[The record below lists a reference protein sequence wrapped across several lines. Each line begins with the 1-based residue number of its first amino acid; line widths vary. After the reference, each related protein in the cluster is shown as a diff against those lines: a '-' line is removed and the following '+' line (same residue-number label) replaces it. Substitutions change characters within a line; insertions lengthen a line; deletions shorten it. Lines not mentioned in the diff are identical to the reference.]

1 MRWIIDIKMKDHSSL
16 SSDEIDFKYLFIKI
30 WTRKKLIFLVTL
42 LFTIMSIIF
51 ALIIPNEY
59 QAKAL
64 LAPTN
69 SETSLTSKLGA
80 YSSLASLS
88 GINLPSESASKS
100 DEAIE
105 RIQSF
110 EFFSKHFLPN
120 VMLENIFA
128 VKSWNAKD
136 NIIKYDTS
144 LYDHE
149 KKLWVRDVSFP
160 KQPIPSE
167 QEAYEKFKNK
177 FNLNVN
183 KANSFVTLSVK
194 HRSPHIAKHWIDVIV
209 YNINESMRLEDIELS
224 KSYINFLNESQSS
237 TNVQSLR
244 EVASQLLESQMQTLM
259 LASSNDAYIFKIIDS
274 PVVPE
279 EKSSPNR
286 VLIVFIGIIFGAIF
300 SIFIVFLQDLK
311 KAF

>member
-1 MRWIIDIKMKDHSSL
+1 MKEYNSL
-16 SSDEIDFKYLFIKI
+16 SPDEIDFKQLFIQL
-30 WTRKKLIFLVTL
+30 WSRKKLILLTTLV
-42 LFTIMSIIF
+42 FSIISIIV
-51 ALIIPNEY
+51 ALITPNEY
-59 QAKAL
+59 QAKTL

-88 GINLPSESASKS
+88 GINLPTESASKS
-100 DEAIE
+100 DEAVE

-110 EFFSKHFLPN
+110 EFFSKHFLPF
-120 VMLENIFA
+120 VELEDIFA

-136 NIIKYDTS
+136 NKIKYDSS
-144 LYDHE
+144 LFDDE
-149 KKLWVRDVSFP
+149 KKVWVRDVTFP
-160 KQPIPSE
+160 KQATPSE

-177 FNLNVN
+177 VNVNVN
-183 KANSFVTLSVK
+183 KTNSFVTLSVK
-194 HRSPHIAKHWIDVIV
+194 HKSPYVAKDWLDIII

-224 KSYINFLNESQSS
+224 KSYIDFLNESQNS

-259 LASSNDAYIFKIIDS
+259 LASSNEAYIFKIIDS

-279 EKSSPNR
+279 EKFSPNR
-286 VLIVFIGIIFGAIF
+286 PLIVIIGTIFGIIF
-300 SIFIVFLQDLK
+300 SIFFVFLQDLRRT
-311 KAF
+311 F

>member
-1 MRWIIDIKMKDHSSL
+1 MKDHSSL

-42 LFTIMSIIF
+42 FFSIISIII

-59 QAKAL
+59 QTKTL

-120 VMLENIFA
+120 VKLENIFA

-136 NIIKYDTS
+136 NVIKYDTS

-149 KKLWVRDVSFP
+149 NKLWVRDVSFP
-160 KQPIPSE
+160 KQPTPSE

-177 FNLNVN
+177 LNLNV
-183 KANSFVTLSVK
+183 K
-194 HRSPHIAKHWIDVIV
+194 
-209 YNINESMRLEDIELS
+209 Y
-224 KSYINFLNESQSS
+224 
-237 TNVQSLR
+237 
-244 EVASQLLESQMQTLM
+244 
-259 LASSNDAYIFKIIDS
+259 
-274 PVVPE
+274 
-279 EKSSPNR
+279 
-286 VLIVFIGIIFGAIF
+286 
-300 SIFIVFLQDLK
+300 
-311 KAF
+311 